1 MSRTRLTVVI
11 CIAEIVGM
19 ASFATFPAL
28 LPTFKGLWSLS
39 NTEAG
44 WISSAYYLGYLAG
57 VPLLT
62 AWTDRRDARR
72 IVLAFTVLGGLSS
85 LAFAILANGFETAL
99 VLRFLGGLGLA
110 GTYMPGLRLVAD
122 RAEGATQSRM
132 VALYT
137 ASFSAGA
144 SLSYLLAG
152 EIAAFGGWRLAFG
165 LSAVGSMAA
174 FALVATLVPAA
185 PVAPMNVGSVISTF
199 DVRPVLRRPATM
211 AYVLGY
217 AAHMWELFAVRAWIV
232 AFLAWCFSQHPD
244 GSAWSATR
252 IAALVNLIGMPA
264 SVLGNEWSVKLGRR
278 RAIASLMLLSA
289 VLAVVVGRVSPVAPG
304 WAVALAIVYGALV
317 MSDSSSLTAGAVA
330 TAPPGRRGATLAVHS
345 TVGFAAAFAG
355 PLAVGI
361 VLDAIADPGRGWAAA
376 FVTMGA
382 ANLVGIAFVS
392 GLGRYADRTRRAAV
406 DPESS

>member
-1 MSRTRLTVVI
+1 MSRARLTIVV
-11 CIAEIVGM
+11 CVAEIAGM
-19 ASFATFPAL
+19 ASFATFPGL
-28 LPTFKGLWSLS
+28 LPTFKELWSLS
-39 NTEAG
+39 NTDAG

-72 IVLAFTVLGGLSS
+72 IVLAFTILGGLSS
-85 LAFAILANGFETAL
+85 LAFALAANGLWTAL
-99 VLRFLGGLGLA
+99 AFRFVGGLGLA

-152 EIAAFGGWRLAFG
+152 EIAAVAGWRLAFG
-165 LSAVGSMAA
+165 LSAVGSGVAY
-174 FALVATLVPAA
+174 ALIAGFVPAA
-185 PVAPMNVGSVISTF
+185 PAAPSSVGPIIAIF
-199 DVRPVLRRPATM
+199 DVRPVLRNRETM

-232 AFLAWCFSQHPD
+232 AFLAWCFALHP
-244 GSAWSATR
+244 GGPVWSATR
-252 IAALVNLIGMPA
+252 IAAIVNLIGMPA
-264 SVLGNEWSVKLGRR
+264 SVLGNETSVRLGRR
-278 RAIASLMLLSA
+278 RAIATLMLVST
-289 VLAVVVGRVSPVAPG
+289 VLAVVVGRLSPIAPG
-304 WAVALAIVYGALV
+304 WAIALAIAYGALV

-330 TAPPGRRGATLAVHS
+330 SAPPGRRGATLAVHS
-345 TVGFAAAFAG
+345 TAGFAAAFAG

-361 VLDAIADPGRGWAAA
+361 VLDAIHAPRSGWAAA

-382 ANLVGIAFVS
+382 ANLVGIAFVL
-392 GLGRYADRTRRAAV
+392 GLGRSRRGTNGGERA
-406 DPESS
+406 

>member
-11 CIAEIVGM
+11 CVAEIFGM

-44 WISSAYYLGYLAG
+44 WISSAYYLGYLVG

-72 IVLAFTVLGGLSS
+72 IVLSFTVLGGLSS
-85 LAFAILANGFETAL
+85 LLFALAADGAASAIL
-99 VLRFLGGLGLA
+99 LRFLGGLGLA

-144 SLSYLLAG
+144 SLSYLIAG
-152 EIAAFGGWRLAFG
+152 EIAALGGWRLAFG
-165 LSAVGSMAA
+165 LSAVGSLAA
-174 FALVATLVPAA
+174 FGLVLLFVPAA
-185 PVAPMNVGSVISTF
+185 PVAPASAGSLFSTF

-217 AAHMWELFAVRAWIV
+217 GAHMWELFAVRAWIV
-232 AFLAWCFSQHPD
+232 AFLAWCFSMHPD
-244 GSAWSATR
+244 GSGWSATR
-252 IAALVNLIGMPA
+252 IAAIVNLIGMPA

-278 RAIASLMLLSA
+278 RAIASLMLVSTITA
-289 VLAVVVGRVSPVAPG
+289 VAVGRFSAIAPI
-304 WAVALAIVYGALV
+304 WAAALAIAYGALV

-355 PLAVGI
+355 PLAVGV
-361 VLDAIADPGRGWAAA
+361 VLDAFTDPGRGWAAA

-382 ANLVGIAFVS
+382 ANLVGIAFVI
-392 GLGRYADRTRRAAV
+392 GLGRLAGKGEAT
-406 DPESS
+406 